1 MIYIKMQ
8 QQFIRLIINF
18 FSVFA
23 VISIVIYWSYSRG
36 YAAAENKARNERLQM
51 EQQVNERL
59 QKIQQQH
66 SDSIAG
72 YIESINTLERQ
83 HESDVAEIQKMKF
96 AGAIDVSIDEIKK
109 DDDGN
114 HHNNRDVGS
123 GVQQCSTGE
132 NRVSKTKTE
141 SDFLCFRKSE
151 FHRTFQK
158 SLDIVAE
165 CDRLAVKYNALLK
178 TCAADELE

>member
-23 VISIVIYWSYSRG
+23 VISVVIYWSYSRG

-83 HESDVAEIQKMKF
+83 HESDVAEIEKMKF
-96 AGAIDVSIDEIKK
+96 TGAIDVSENDIKPNS
-109 DDDGN
+109 GS
-114 HHNNRDVGS
+114 HHDVNRDDS
-123 GVQQCSTGE
+123 GVHKCAAGE
-132 NRVSKTKTE
+132 NRVPATKTE
-141 SDFLCFRKSE
+141 QNLLCFRKTD
-151 FHRTFQK
+151 FQRKFQK

-165 CDRLAVKYNALLK
+165 CDRLAVKYNSLLESCTAGDNK
-178 TCAADELE
+178 